1 MSIYE
6 RFERHA
12 DKIFADASARYLN
25 EFHGKDKPRQAG
37 ALRSILPYIG
47 HLCCIDVDDEACAE
61 YKQDRLDGCGYF
73 DKPAMAGTVNKEITT
88 AMTVLNKACRVWR
101 WIPSSPKILKVVGPT
116 RKAYPLTWDEQ
127 ARLFTELPTQW
138 DRGAAIFAVNT
149 GVRKAELFGLRW
161 QDRVEIPS
169 LGSFVFVLRDTKNGK
184 DRAVICNSLARRAVR
199 MQEENGSEFVFPS
212 CQSIGRPRM
221 VRQSGK
227 VWTSAWRRAG
237 LPGDPLI
244 RKGIHNCRH
253 TFGYRLR
260 AAGVPAEDRAALMG
274 HNNTSLVQHYAM
286 PDLERLSA
294 AAELV
299 TKQRDSVVLR

>member
-6 RFERHA
+6 HFEKHA
-12 DKIFADASARYLN
+12 DRTFNEAADRYLK
-25 EFHGKDKPRQAG
+25 EFDGRGYDRQST
-37 ALRSILPYIG
+37 ALESVRPYIG
-47 HLCCIDVDDEACAE
+47 DLKLIEVDDESMQPFKE
-61 YKQDRLDGCGYF
+61 DRLGEV
-73 DKPAMAGTVNKEITT
+73 MAGTVNKEIVT

-101 WIPSSPKILKVVGPT
+101 WIPSAPKILKVSGDT

-127 ARLFTELPTQW
+127 ARLFSELPTGW

-149 GVRKAELFGLRW
+149 GVRKAELFGLKW
-161 QDRVEIPS
+161 TDRVTIPTLS
-169 LGSFVFVLRDTKNGK
+169 TFVFVLRGTKNGK

-199 MQEENGSEFVFPS
+199 MQEGNGSEFVFPS
-212 CQSIGRPRM
+212 SQIAGRSRM

-227 VWTSAWRRAG
+227 VWTTAWKRAG
-237 LPGDPLI
+237 LPADPLI

-253 TFGYRLR
+253 TFGHRLR

-299 TKQRDSVVLR
+299 TKRRDSVVLR